1 MVNKLNALLDSLM
14 WVVPYLPFAFGAILG
29 LRWAQNQT
37 RRQKVASALFGFG
50 LAISFAPAI
59 AEVVG
64 HLPERSPRIF
74 VVISILT
81 AMLGM
86 DILSGLMAVA
96 KGFANSPLQTF
107 KDWWAIWR
115 NK

>member
-1 MVNKLNALLDSLM
+1 MGKLQAVLDSM
-14 WVVPYLPFAFGAILG
+14 AWIAPYVPPAFGAILG

-37 RRQKVASALFGFG
+37 KTQKVASVLFGFG
-50 LAISFAPAI
+50 VAICFAPAI

-74 VVISILT
+74 VVISVLT

-96 KGFANSPLQTF
+96 KGFASSPLQTF